1 MVGASGFEPPT
12 SASRTLRAKP
22 NCATPR
28 RTYYKAI
35 MTFKARNIDE
45 VVIPVLQP
53 KENPGGREGNIVYKA
68 QLRINVNE

>member
-1 MVGASGFEPPT
+1 
-12 SASRTLRAKP
+12 
-22 NCATPR
+22 
-28 RTYYKAI
+28 